1 MAKSE
6 EESALSTPRLAR
18 AGAVMA
24 ACSVAKVGLQLLV
37 LPVMARLI
45 GPAEF
50 GLYALALPTVTFL
63 QMLAGGG
70 LGNSLARESE
80 TSDPVWSTAFWAVLL
95 SCGVLAGV
103 VVAWSFILAGIA
115 HQPRLP
121 AIMST
126 LALSLLLVAATIL
139 PGARLVRRG
148 RLAFSAI
155 TDLSSFVIAAV
166 VGILLAWKG
175 LGVWSLVAQYLCGVT
190 IVAVVLNC
198 AAPYLPRLYFRLRE
212 LWPHLVVGGAVAGA
226 RMSDFLGR
234 LLESAIVSRFLGSAV
249 LGAYSLGNQVPRFV
263 CEAVSNPTWSSLYV
277 QSLRNDDELA
287 RRSYLGLS
295 RLVGLALCPFAAL
308 AAAMTP
314 TVVPLV
320 MGPAWRAAIPV
331 IAIVLPTYSL
341 SVIGGLATAV
351 LNARGRS
358 DIGFWATTGVAAA
371 RVLATCLAPLAGLS
385 AVAIGIGTANV
396 LYAVGIVIVA
406 APLIGCSPVSVLAE
420 LRGALASA
428 AVGGGVC
435 LAMLHLH
442 PAGLAWSAVSFV
454 CAASASL
461 IALAL
466 VEQRRLKDDF
476 GLLVQVIAPKRA
488 ALALDQG

>member
-1 MAKSE
+1 MADTGAE
-6 EESALSTPRLAR
+6 PALSAPNLAR

-24 ACSVAKVGLQLLV
+24 VCSIAKVGLQLLV
-37 LPVMARLI
+37 LPIMARLI

-63 QMLAGGG
+63 QMLAGAG

-80 TSDPVWSTAFWAVLL
+80 SSDPVWSTAFWAVLL
-95 SCGVLAGV
+95 SCSALAAV

-121 AIMST
+121 PIMAT
-126 LALSLLLVAATIL
+126 LAVSLLIVASTIL

-155 TDLSSFVIAAV
+155 TDLTAFAIAAA
-166 VGILLAWKG
+166 VGILLAWRG
-175 LGVWSLVAQYLCGVT
+175 LGVWSLVAQYLCSVT
-190 IVAVVLNC
+190 VTSLVLNS
-198 AAPYLPRLYFRLRE
+198 AAPYVPRLYFRLRD
-212 LWPHLVVGGAVAGA
+212 LVPHLVVGGAVAGA

-234 LLESAIVSRFLGSAV
+234 LAESAIISRFLGSAV

-277 QSLRNDDELA
+277 QSLRNDEALA
-287 RRSYLGLS
+287 RRSYLALS

-314 TVVPLV
+314 TVVPMV
-320 MGPAWRAAIPV
+320 MGPAWQAAVPV

-341 SVIGGLATAV
+341 SVIGGLTTAV

-358 DIGFWATTGVAAA
+358 DVGFWATTCVASA
-371 RVLATCLAPLAGLS
+371 RVLATCLAPLAGLP

-396 LYAVGIVIVA
+396 VYAAGIVIVA
-406 APLIGCSPVSVLAE
+406 APLIGCRRTSVLAE

-442 PAGLAWSAVSFV
+442 SAGLAWSAVSFV
-454 CAASASL
+454 SAAAASL
-461 IALAL
+461 LTLAL

-476 GLLVQVIAPKRA
+476 GMLVQIIAPKRS
-488 ALALDQG
+488 ALVLDQG